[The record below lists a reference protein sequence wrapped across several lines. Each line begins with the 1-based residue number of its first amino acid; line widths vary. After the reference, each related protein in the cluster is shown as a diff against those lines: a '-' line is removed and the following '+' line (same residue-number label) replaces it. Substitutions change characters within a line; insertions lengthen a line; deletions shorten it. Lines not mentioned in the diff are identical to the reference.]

1 MRIKLFSATTLSTI
15 LLTSITLAAD
25 LTSILKSDATSSP
38 SLVPKSGLSLGLGG
52 NLNLATFG
60 QQNFYWAGVSN
71 DYYDSNNI
79 HYNYGYAGWNTK
91 VNLTPQFRVAPIG
104 QINYFNHFGDTEWIW
119 GGKFAY
125 TYLNS
130 RSEVSNVGIPQF
142 GGYHTFKN
150 RAGDD
155 ISISK
160 TFFGT
165 GELNSY
171 QTSINH
177 QLILTPYLGRSF
189 SNGYLYAGAGPSLSQ
204 VQTNLNYLTGFR
216 NNDGVPTVQTG
227 GGSYYQN
234 SHWVWGGAAT
244 TGITYFLTPSWY
256 LDFNYTYSQTRSTT
270 SYYNAWYAA
279 PVLGT
284 RGLDPA
290 HAIGYG
296 PGNTSA
302 ALNTQSVNASLNW
315 VLTSEPSSQKILSQP
330 MMSAATSNSTALAWS
345 GFYAGVNTG
354 AGWGGN
360 NHTGNNWFL
369 DAVNGGFSNS
379 LTATGAGGG
388 VIGGAQVGYN
398 YALSSQFIVGVEA
411 DFQGTSM
418 GSAGAPNIGPM
429 LNLINGGSHYVSGFL
444 SGGSWVPFFGTV
456 RARAGFAPT
465 HGLILYPTAGFA
477 YANIHNGN
485 GSNLQ
490 PGWSAGAGAEWM
502 FMPKWSVKADYLYM
516 NFSGLN
522 NEPINLGVNLT
533 NNSAQTSFN
542 IMRAGLNYHFSS
554 DEL

>member
-1 MRIKLFSATTLSTI
+1 MKQLLLSSVAAVAISSTAF
-15 LLTSITLAAD
+15 AAD
-25 LTSILKSDATSSP
+25 LSSINSKSET

-71 DYYDSNNI
+71 AYYDSSNM

-104 QINYFNHFGDTEWIW
+104 QINYFNHFGDTEWMW
-119 GGKFAY
+119 GSKFAY

-130 RSEVSNVGIPQF
+130 RSEVSNVGIPQY
-142 GGYHTFKN
+142 GGYHSFKN
-150 RAGDD
+150 YSGAN
-155 ISISK
+155 ISESN

-177 QLILTPYLGRSF
+177 QLTLTPYLGRSF

-204 VQTNLNYLTGFR
+204 VQTNLNSLTGFR
-216 NNDGVPTVQTG
+216 NSNGVPTLQTG
-227 GGSYYQN
+227 GPSYYQN

-244 TGITYFLTPSWY
+244 AGITYFLTPSWY
-256 LDFNYTYSQTRSTT
+256 VDLNYTYSQTRSTT

-279 PVLGT
+279 PVAANS
-284 RGLDPA
+284 DPA
-290 HAIGYG
+290 SHAIGYT

-315 VLTSEPSSQKILSQP
+315 VFTSEPSSQKTSSQP
-330 MMSAATSNSTALAWS
+330 IMSVATSNPVAPGWS

-360 NHTGNNWFL
+360 NHTGNNWFI
-369 DAVNGGFSNS
+369 DAINGGFSNS

-388 VIGGAQVGYN
+388 VIGGGQIGYN

-411 DFQGTSM
+411 DYQGTSM
-418 GSAGAPNIGPM
+418 GSAGAPTIGPM
-429 LNLINGGSHYVSGFL
+429 LNLINGGSHYVAGYL

-456 RARAGFAPT
+456 RARAGITPT
-465 HGLILYPTAGFA
+465 QGLMLYSTAGFA
-477 YANIHNGN
+477 YADVQNGN
-485 GSNLQ
+485 GFNLQ

-502 FMPKWSVKADYLYM
+502 FMPKWSVKAEYLYM
-516 NFSGLN
+516 NVSGLN
-522 NEPINLGVNLT
+522 NAPVNLGVNLT
-533 NNSAQTSFN
+533 DNSTQTSVN
-542 IMRAGLNYHFSS
+542 MIRLGVNYHFNLASAPVS
-554 DEL
+554 AKF

>member
-1 MRIKLFSATTLSTI
+1 MKIKLFSGTALSTI
-15 LLTSITLAAD
+15 LLTSIALAAD
-25 LTSILKSDATSSP
+25 LTSILKSDASSSP
-38 SLVPKSGLSLGLGG
+38 SLAPKSGLSLGLGG

-60 QQNFYWAGVSN
+60 QQNFYWAGLSN
-71 DYYDSNNI
+71 GYYDSNNAQ
-79 HYNYGYAGWNTK
+79 YNYGYAGYNTK

-104 QINYFNHFGDTEWIW
+104 QMNYFNHFGDTQWMF

-130 RSEVSNVGIPQF
+130 RSEVANVGIPQF
-142 GGYHTFKN
+142 GGYHAFKGATGEN
-150 RAGDD
+150 
-155 ISISK
+155 ISISN

-177 QLILTPYLGRSF
+177 QLTLTPYLGRSF

-227 GGSYYQN
+227 AGSYYQN

-244 TGITYFLTPSWY
+244 AGITYFLTPSWY
-256 LDFNYTYSQTRSTT
+256 FDFNYTYSQTRSTT

-279 PVLGT
+279 PVSGT
-284 RGLDPA
+284 SGLDAA
-290 HAIGYG
+290 HAVGYT
-296 PGNTSA
+296 PGSTSA
-302 ALNTQSVNASLNW
+302 ALNTQSVSASLNW
-315 VLTSEPSSQKILSQP
+315 VLTSEPASQKAPSQP
-330 MMSAATSNSTALAWS
+330 MMSAAKSNSTTPAWS
-345 GFYAGVNTG
+345 GFYAGVNAG
-354 AGWGGN
+354 ASWGGN

-369 DAVNGGFSNS
+369 DAVNGGFSNG

-388 VIGGAQVGYN
+388 VIGGAQIGYN

-418 GSAGAPNIGPM
+418 GSAGTPNIGPM
-429 LNLINGGSHYVSGFL
+429 LNLINGGSHYVSGLL

-465 HGLILYPTAGFA
+465 HGLMLYPTAGFA
-477 YANIHNGN
+477 YADIQNGN

-490 PGWSAGAGAEWM
+490 PGWTAGAGAEWM
-502 FMPKWSVKADYLYM
+502 FMPRWSVKAEYLYM
-516 NFSGLN
+516 NVSGLN
-522 NEPINLGVNLT
+522 NGPVNIGVNLT

-542 IMRAGLNYHFSS
+542 IMRAGLNYHFSF